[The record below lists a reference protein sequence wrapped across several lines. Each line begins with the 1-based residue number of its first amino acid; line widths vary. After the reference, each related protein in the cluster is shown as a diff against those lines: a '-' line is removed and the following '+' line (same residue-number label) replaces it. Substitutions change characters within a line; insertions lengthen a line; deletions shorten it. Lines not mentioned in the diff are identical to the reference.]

1 MAVALQ
7 QGKRP
12 KPNPSHRKN
21 NDGWLF
27 RQRLQSNPQPTDMAG
42 QLALGS
48 PSSTLEVRVTR
59 RLTSSW
65 SEDFG
70 ILVSLKTLNYK
81 NMVLFLIPAVLL
93 TMICLLP

>member
-1 MAVALQ
+1 MMA
-7 QGKRP
+7 G
-12 KPNPSHRKN
+12 SS
-21 NDGWLF
+21 

-48 PSSTLEVRVTR
+48 PSSTLEFRVTR

-81 NMVLFLIPAVLL
+81 NMVLFLIPAVG
-93 TMICLLP
+93 TWGCFKSPDRYLPPALAGP